1 MVDSLELNWLENPDQ
16 NIGGSGEGKKKGN
29 LSPNF
34 SVKLRKPTLGKN
46 ISGSG
51 KGKKGKPMTPW

>member
-1 MVDSLELNWLENPDQ
+1 MENPDQ